1 MYIIVGGGLRFPGAW
16 RNLES
21 LPDRHKHTEGV
32 RWGGGGPARH
42 QRARQR
48 PITTTNND
56 ELPRTFYT
64 IYIYFLNAPT
74 GLTIRIDT
82 SDKSPQKKIDNN
94 SQIHSWLATMQNPTC
109 RQSFLVLHLTTIPAS
124 HYITKAQNKAN
135 HAPVYELFP
144 AIYKHWCW

>member
-1 MYIIVGGGLRFPGAW
+1 LSLSLIDISIQKGCGEVG
-16 RNLES
+16 
-21 LPDRHKHTEGV
+21 
-32 RWGGGGPARH
+32 WGPQGIKGPAKGLSQQQIMMSYQERS
-42 QRARQR
+42 
-48 PITTTNND
+48 I
-56 ELPRTFYT
+56 LY

-74 GLTIRIDT
+74 GLTKRIDT

-109 RQSFLVLHLTTIPAS
+109 SQSFLVLHLTTIPAS